1 MCLYCGSISLSL
13 TGDKM
18 ILCHFV
24 EVHHLFMGRLNLLTC
39 SLSLPPLISYGP
51 AESGSNSRLGI
62 VKPLDY
68 LQPKLQYRISDT
80 LMERLGL
87 TFPFRESYMLLFCNV
102 YSVAVTEVM

>member
-68 LQPKLQYRISDT
+68 LRPKLQYRISDT

-87 TFPFRESYMLLFCNV
+87 MLLFCNV